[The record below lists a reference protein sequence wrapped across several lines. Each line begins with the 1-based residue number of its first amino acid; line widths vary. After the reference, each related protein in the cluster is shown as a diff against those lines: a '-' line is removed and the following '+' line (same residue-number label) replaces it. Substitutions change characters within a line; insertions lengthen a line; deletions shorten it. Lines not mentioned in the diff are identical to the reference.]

1 MGNGF
6 SEPSIKEV
14 KQVEIK
20 PEWHEENRLALK
32 QLIIKCLDVLN
43 TDNQITL
50 YINNHIY
57 REGHRVVSNK
67 KILETLKEIIHQPF
81 TYHTIEQGSRI
92 YLVIAFIQN

>member
-6 SEPSIKEV
+6 SEPSIKRV

-57 REGHRVVSNK
+57 REGHRVVGWGALDRKSAISASEGK
-67 KILETLKEIIHQPF
+67 QKSAAP
-81 TYHTIEQGSRI
+81 
-92 YLVIAFIQN
+92 